1 MKKHKLIVALDV
13 PTLAQAQKL
22 VETLKDT
29 VEYFKVGKEL
39 FTSEGPAVVKMV
51 HDHGAKVFLDLKF
64 HDIPNTVAGAVRSA
78 AKLGVWMVNV
88 HASGGAAMMAEAAQ
102 AAAAS
107 AKPPLVIGVTVL
119 TSMNEEGLKEIGVAG
134 SAVGEQVVRLAR
146 LAKTSGLSGVVASA
160 QEATMLRRAFGKDFL
175 IVTPGVRPAGAAVG
189 DQKRVLTP
197 KDAIAAGADCLVVGR
212 PITESADPKAAAE
225 AILKEMK
232 G

>member
-51 HDHGAKVFLDLKF
+51 HDQGAKVFLDLKF
-64 HDIPNTVAGAVRSA
+64 HDIPNTVAGAVRAA

-88 HASGGAAMMAEAAQ
+88 HASGGAAMMKEAAQ
-102 AAAAS
+102 AAASS

-160 QEATMLRRAFGKDFL
+160 QEATMLRRSFGKDFL
-175 IVTPGVRPAGAAVG
+175 IVTPGVRPAGAAIG